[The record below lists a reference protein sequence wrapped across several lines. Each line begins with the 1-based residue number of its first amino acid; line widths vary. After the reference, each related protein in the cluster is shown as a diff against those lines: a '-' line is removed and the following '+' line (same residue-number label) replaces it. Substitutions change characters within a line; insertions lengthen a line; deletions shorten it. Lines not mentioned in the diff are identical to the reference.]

1 MYCPYEFVCVGA
13 QVWVVRQRERKYEL
27 EKEREMER
35 PENGEIQ
42 EMTTIPVDCYYV
54 ALYWEKENEKK
65 WIQYCQ
71 LHFDAKSI
79 FSHFNL
85 KHHKTTES

>member
-42 EMTTIPVDCYYV
+42 EMTTIPRDRYYL
-54 ALYWEKENEKK
+54 ALNRASKGRERKK
-65 WIQYCQ
+65 AQ
-71 LHFDAKSI
+71 LHS
-79 FSHFNL
+79 
-85 KHHKTTES
+85 

>member
-54 ALYWEKENEKK
+54 ALY
-65 WIQYCQ
+65 
-71 LHFDAKSI
+71 
-79 FSHFNL
+79 
-85 KHHKTTES
+85 